1 LNILLTRPFDQV
13 KPLEALVNE
22 CGHQALLFP
31 TLKIEALKGSPLK
44 ERYDAVIFIS
54 ANAVEYGL
62 EALSSLDHRHDKI
75 FAVGAA
81 TAKKLN
87 DYGFKVDAFPQTKAS
102 SESLLAM
109 PEVSELSD
117 KDILIFRGK
126 GGRETLREGL
136 GKNNIVEYIEV
147 YERTQCKIVAFH
159 QTSLTQFLQSDQGVI
174 TITSVENLSTL
185 MAMVEKIDVDALESI
200 KQYPLAV
207 LSERIKTYAQSVG
220 FNKIEVAP
228 QTNDEGLIQ
237 AIKSIS

>member
-1 LNILLTRPFDQV
+1 MLTRPFDQV

>member
-1 LNILLTRPFDQV
+1 MNILLTRPFNQV
-13 KPLEALVNE
+13 KPLEVLVNE

-31 TLKIEALKGSPLK
+31 TLKIEALKSSPLK

-75 FAVGAA
+75 FAVGSA

-87 DYGFKVDAFPQTKAS
+87 DYGFKGDAFPQTKAS

-185 MAMVEKIDVDALESI
+185 MAMVEKIDVGALESI

-237 AIKSIS
+237 AIESIS

>member
-1 LNILLTRPFDQV
+1 MNILLTRPFDQV
-13 KPLEALVNE
+13 KPLEMLVNE

>member
-1 LNILLTRPFDQV
+1 
-13 KPLEALVNE
+13 VNE

>member
-13 KPLEALVNE
+13 KPLEMLVNE

-31 TLKIEALKGSPLK
+31 TLKIEALKSSPLK

-62 EALSSLDHRHDKI
+62 EALSSLDHRRDKI
-75 FAVGAA
+75 FAVGSA

>member
-1 LNILLTRPFDQV
+1 LNILLTRPLNQV
-13 KPLEALVNE
+13 KPLETLVNE
-22 CGHQALLFP
+22 RGHQALLFP
-31 TLKIEALKGSPLK
+31 TLKIEALKSAPLK
-44 ERYDAVIFIS
+44 ERYDVVIFIS

-62 EALSSLDHRHDKI
+62 EVLSSLGHRHDQI
-75 FAVGAA
+75 FAVGSA

-87 DYGFKVDAFPQTKAS
+87 DHGFQVDAFPQTKAS

-126 GGRETLREGL
+126 GGRETLKEGL
-136 GKNNIVEYIEV
+136 GKNNTVEYIEV
-147 YERTQCKIVAFH
+147 YERTQCKVVSFH
-159 QTSLTQFLQSDQGVI
+159 QASLTQFLKSDQGVI

-185 MAMVEKIDVDALESI
+185 MAMVEQMDADAFDLI

-220 FNKIEVAP
+220 FNQVEVAP
-228 QTNDEGLIQ
+228 QTNDEGLVQ
-237 AIKSIS
+237 AIESIL

>member
-147 YERTQCKIVAFH
+147 YERTQCKVVAFH
-159 QTSLTQFLQSDQGVI
+159 KTSLTQFLQSDQGVI

-185 MAMVEKIDVDALESI
+185 IAMVEKIDIDALESI

>member
-1 LNILLTRPFDQV
+1 MNILLTRPFDQV
-13 KPLEALVNE
+13 KPLEMLVNE

-31 TLKIEALKGSPLK
+31 TLKIEALKSSPLK

-75 FAVGAA
+75 FAVGSA

-136 GKNNIVEYIEV
+136 GNNNVVEYIEV
-147 YERTQCKIVAFH
+147 YERTQCKVVAFH
-159 QTSLTQFLQSDQGVI
+159 KTSLTQFLQSDQGVI

-185 MAMVEKIDVDALESI
+185 IAMVEKIDIDALESI

>member
-1 LNILLTRPFDQV
+1 M
-13 KPLEALVNE
+13 NE

-159 QTSLTQFLQSDQGVI
+159 KTSLTQFLQSDQGVI

-185 MAMVEKIDVDALESI
+185 IAMVEKIDIDALESI

>member
-1 LNILLTRPFDQV
+1 MNILLTRPFNQV
-13 KPLEALVNE
+13 KPLEVLVNE

-62 EALSSLDHRHDKI
+62 EASSSLDHRHDKI

-185 MAMVEKIDVDALESI
+185 MAMVEKIDVGALESI

>member
-1 LNILLTRPFDQV
+1 MNILLTRPFNQV
-13 KPLEALVNE
+13 KPLETLVNDA
-22 CGHQALLFP
+22 GYQALLFP
-31 TLKIEALKGSPLK
+31 TLKIEALKSAPLK
-44 ERYDAVIFIS
+44 EHYDVVIFIS

-62 EALSSLDHRHDKI
+62 EVLSSLNHRHDKI
-75 FAVGAA
+75 FAVGSA

-109 PEVSELSD
+109 PEVSNLSD

-136 GKNNIVEYIEV
+136 GKNNVVEYIEV

-185 MAMVEKIDVDALESI
+185 MAMVEQIDVDALESI

-220 FNKIEVAP
+220 FNQIEIAP
-228 QTNDEGLIQ
+228 QTNDEGLVK
-237 AIKSIS
+237 AIESIL